1 MTQTVGKSMS
11 ISAIVIL
18 YCPNFGKLERL
29 YQSVVNQVSSI
40 IFIDNTPV
48 SENQKIN
55 QNWINKLDKNTCHYI
70 AMQKNVGI
78 ATAQNKG
85 VEFAKILN
93 IDFVLLLDQDSAL
106 PNNMV
111 ASLLSAHQKLEQIG
125 EKVAVVAPIFLDE
138 KTQEIANLIRHKGLR
153 VQKVK
158 PNTSVDYEQSDYVIA
173 SGSLIKITTLNEVGL
188 MRDDFFIDWVD
199 IEWGLRAKQKGYFS
213 YVVPKVVMNHSIGDE
228 SVEFGNKNINL
239 HSDFRNYFIVR
250 NSVYLGLHSNL
261 PINFRVIQ
269 LSKTPLYILFYSY
282 HSKKP
287 LSSLRLLLTGVKDG
301 IIKKMGKGYFE
312 DKRGY

>member
-1 MTQTVGKSMS
+1 MLSV
-11 ISAIVIL
+11 SAIIIL
-18 YCPNFGKLERL
+18 YYPDSDKLERL
-29 YQSVVNQVSSI
+29 YQSVINQVSSV
-40 IFIDNTPV
+40 IFVDNSPTDL
-48 SENQKIN
+48 SR
-55 QNWINKLDKNTCHYI
+55 
-70 AMQKNVGI
+70 QKNKTWVDSLDSDNCYYLPMDGNLGI
-78 ATAQNKG
+78 ATAQNIG
-85 VEFAKILN
+85 IEFAKTLN

-111 ASLLSAHQKLEQIG
+111 ENLISAHQRLEQMG
-125 EKVAVVAPIFLDE
+125 KKVAAVAPIFLDE
-138 KTQEIANLIRHKGLR
+138 KTKEMANLIRHKGLR

-158 PNTSVDYEQSDYVIA
+158 PNTSFDYEQSDYVIA
-173 SGSLIKITTLNEVGL
+173 SGSLIKITTLHEVGL

-228 SVEFGNKNINL
+228 SVEFGNRNINL